1 MSAYAYNVLYD
12 LVNFYMPRIISI
24 LFSRFDLFKLF
35 DVIRTYIGSSFLKR
49 KKRKN
54 RRDWL
59 SDFHVTWQDAGT
71 CKVGGRYLW
80 MFSSE
85 VVRVVRSLPLRVIC
99 LIARFQILVFVC
111 WKQVL
116 PSCVKPGHLPEFL
129 VHPDYLS
136 DSLTTHDVDVEG
148 KEHPS

>member
-1 MSAYAYNVLYD
+1 M
-12 LVNFYMPRIISI
+12 
-24 LFSRFDLFKLF
+24 
-35 DVIRTYIGSSFLKR
+35 
-49 KKRKN
+49 
-54 RRDWL
+54 
-59 SDFHVTWQDAGT
+59 TWQEGS
-71 CKVGGRYLW
+71 KVGGRYLW

-116 PSCVKPGHLPEFL
+116 HSCVKPGHLPEFF

-148 KEHPS
+148 KEHLS